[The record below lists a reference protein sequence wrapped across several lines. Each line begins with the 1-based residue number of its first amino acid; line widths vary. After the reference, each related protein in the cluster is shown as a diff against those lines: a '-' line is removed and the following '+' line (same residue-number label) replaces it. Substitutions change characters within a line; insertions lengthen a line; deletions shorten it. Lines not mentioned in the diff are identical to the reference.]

1 MTRPPARCHRCQI
14 NRVAWV
20 RPRVDFC
27 YECLPGGPFTPPAC
41 RACASDRYFS
51 EGLCETCHPGGPSHL
66 VACQGCLAW
75 GVSRERGRCWVC
87 RWWHTHYPLGDC
99 HYCGRTT
106 TVGESGACRLCLEQ
120 ARLGQEPG
128 RALNFAD
135 ANRRGQQLFFAN
147 MQFHRRKTPR
157 AQAGSRRSQRKS
169 FTPVGWRQLTLFEL
183 TPDPQVIRERALAN
197 DSDLIHYCSEV
208 IREHAAKH
216 GWSKRQRNVVIYSLR
231 LLQELQE
238 TPGAKINATDVL
250 ALPRYQGT
258 INSTLDVLDAAG
270 LLIDDRTS
278 NVERYFAANTSS
290 LPEPMRTQLEV
301 WLKVMLDGSA
311 TSPRQHSRDPQTSR
325 LHVMGIA
332 PIMWAWAGAGHQ
344 SLAEITSDDVR
355 VALLSQRGAH
365 RNFAEYG
372 LRSLF
377 KVLKGRK
384 LVFLNPTRGMALTPV
399 NTTIPLPLDSGAIRR
414 ALDSPDPAVAL
425 AVALVAFHAL
435 SAAQLTRLQLTD
447 IVDGRLTLGE
457 RDIPLAGPVRVR
469 LGAWLTHRNQT
480 WPYSINPHLFVSRV
494 SAPRLV
500 PVGKQFPWKGTDLR
514 PQALREDRILQE
526 IHANGGD
533 VRQICDLFG
542 LTVSGAM
549 RYALT
554 LAHPDLEHGRA
565 SVRRTQDPK

>member
-1 MTRPPARCHRCQI
+1 M
-14 NRVAWV
+14 AWV

-27 YECLPGGPFTPPAC
+27 YECLPGGPFTPPTC
-41 RACASDRYFS
+41 KACASDHYFS

-66 VACQGCLAW
+66 VTCQGCLAW
-75 GVSRERGRCWVC
+75 GVSRDRVRCWVC
-87 RWWHTHYPLGDC
+87 RWWRSHYPFGDC
-99 HYCGRTT
+99 DYCGRTT

-120 ARLGQEPG
+120 ARLTQAPG
-128 RALNFAD
+128 RALNFAH
-135 ANRRGQQLFFAN
+135 ANRHGQQLFFAN
-147 MQFHRRKTPR
+147 MQFRQHRTPR
-157 AQAGSRRSQRKS
+157 LKAESELRPSTT
-169 FTPVGWRQLTLFEL
+169 FTPVGWRQLTLFDV
-183 TPDPQVIRERALAN
+183 TPDAQVIRERALAA

-208 IREHAAKH
+208 VREHAAKH

-231 LLQELQE
+231 LLQVLQE

-258 INSTLDVLDAAG
+258 INSTLDILDAAG

-278 NVERYFAANTSS
+278 HVERYFAAKTFE

-301 WLKVMLDGSA
+301 WLKVMLDGST
-311 TSPRQHSRDPQTSR
+311 TSPRQHSRDPQTAR
-325 LHVMGIA
+325 LHIMGIA
-332 PIMWAWAGAGHQ
+332 PIMWAWASAGHQ
-344 SLAEITSDDVR
+344 SLAEITTDDVR
-355 VALLSQRGAH
+355 AALLSQSGAH

-377 KVLKGRK
+377 KVLKARK
-384 LVFLNPTRGMALTPV
+384 MVFLNPTRGMALTPV
-399 NTTIPLPLDSGAIRR
+399 HATIPLPLDSGAIRR
-414 ALDSPDPAVAL
+414 ALDSPDPAIAL

-435 SAAQLTRLQLTD
+435 TAAQLARLQLTD
-447 IVDGRLTLGE
+447 IVDGRLNLGE
-457 RDIPLAGPVRVR
+457 RVIPLAGPVRVR
-469 LGAWLTHRNQT
+469 LGAWLTHRNQI
-480 WPYSINPHLFVSRV
+480 WPSSINPHLFVGRV

-542 LTVSGAM
+542 LTISGAM

-554 LAHPDLEHGRA
+554 FAHPDLEHGRT
-565 SVRRTQDPK
+565 SVPRTQDPK